1 MDAIVS
7 ETMKVEPIPPAST
20 PPADRTIRLA
30 FIAVLLLGVVV
41 TYLPVFSQQLT
52 TWDDAVYVSTNPYV
66 TSGITGKGIT
76 WAFTTFEQ
84 ANYHPLTW
92 LSLMIDAEIFGNRP
106 WGYKLTNLLLHL
118 ANTVLVI
125 AIFWR
130 GTVRYWPSF
139 FVGALFAIHPLHVE
153 SVAWVSERKD
163 TLSTLFVL
171 AAILAYVD
179 FARHR
184 TASKY
189 GMLLGLFTLS
199 LLSKQM
205 YVTLPVLLL
214 LLDYW
219 PLGRIGK
226 TRPQAGSV
234 ADFPPVTL
242 IRAIL
247 EKIPILVLS
256 AVASLVIIQLQT
268 REFSAQHASFS
279 LQERVGNSI
288 VGYVA
293 YIEKTFVPLQL
304 YFFYPYPNDGYDSRT
319 IAVSAAILVAVT
331 ILSLAL
337 IRRAPFFFVG
347 WFWYLISLSPVIG
360 IIQVGFQAYAD
371 RYTYFPLIGI
381 FVMVVWS
388 VALLPSLYKGQG
400 TVFGAFGVA
409 IVLVLGVLSR
419 QQVNTWRDSETLARH
434 ALQFDPLNHQ
444 ANAVLGYAA
453 FSKHRWDEAEKC
465 FALAVESKYAPA
477 THHLNYGT
485 VLLCLNKLDEASK
498 EFEATLKALP
508 EEPNSKYQLGLF
520 AAADGKYPE
529 AIKLLTEAQKEQPS
543 LLTALSLG
551 VTQARAGHID
561 ESLDIL
567 SKLPHDH
574 QEVRLAHELV
584 QGMKQ
589 GNKADEQKFNRLFQW
604 PKAVQASRLRGAN
617 IEAAVR
623 TGELTSDEGI
633 KELTRALQLWP
644 ANIDAML
651 QFAVLLGRSKQDIQ
665 AKSQLYRI
673 LELDPKHAVV
683 LKLLGRKGP
692 NQHSVPQ

>member
-1 MDAIVS
+1 MDAAVS
-7 ETMKVEPIPPAST
+7 ETMNSAQNPTFSRPSSDRST
-20 PPADRTIRLA
+20 QLA
-30 FIAVLLLGVVV
+30 LIAVLLLAVMF
-41 TYLPVFSQQLT
+41 TYLPIFSQQLT

-66 TSGITGKGIT
+66 TSGITGTGIA
-76 WAFTTFEQ
+76 WAFTTFDQ

-92 LSLMIDAEIFGNRP
+92 LSLMADAEVFGNRP
-106 WGYKLTNLLLHL
+106 WGYKLTNLILHL
-118 ANTVLVI
+118 ASTVLVI
-125 AIFWR
+125 AIFWK
-130 GTVRYWPSF
+130 GTGRYWPSL
-139 FVGALFAIHPLHVE
+139 FVGALFALHPLHVE

-163 TLSTLFVL
+163 TLSTFFVL
-171 AAILAYVD
+171 AAIFVYVD
-179 FARHR
+179 YARQR
-184 TASKY
+184 TAQKY
-189 GMLLGLFTLS
+189 GIILGLFVLS

-219 PLGRIGK
+219 PLRRIG
-226 TRPQAGSV
+226 TTPAASDTENV
-234 ADFPPVTL
+234 FPPVTL
-242 IRAIL
+242 VRAVV
-247 EKIPILVLS
+247 EKVPIFALS

-268 REFSAQHASFS
+268 REFSAQHASFP
-279 LQERVGNSI
+279 LLERIGNSI
-288 VGYVA
+288 VGYVT
-293 YIEKTFVPLQL
+293 YLEKTFAPTQL
-304 YFFYPYPNDGYDSRT
+304 YFFYPYPNEGFGLRT
-319 IAVSAAILVAVT
+319 IAVCAAILGT
-331 ILSLAL
+331 ITVLSLIL
-337 IRRAPFFFVG
+337 VRRVPFLFAG

-371 RYTYFPLIGI
+371 RYTYLPLIGI
-381 FVMVVWS
+381 FLIVVWS
-388 VALLPSLYKGQG
+388 IAQLPSLYRQQQF
-400 TVFGAFGVA
+400 VFGLMGAAV
-409 IVLVLGVLSR
+409 ILVLGILSR

-434 ALQFDPLNHQ
+434 ALQFDQTNHQ

-453 FSKHRWDEAEKC
+453 FSKHHWDDAEKS
-465 FALAVESKYAPA
+465 FAVAVKSKYAPA

-498 EFEATLKALP
+498 EFEVTLQSLP
-508 EEPNSKYQLGLF
+508 NEAGSKYQLGLF
-520 AAADGKYPE
+520 AAADRNYPE
-529 AIKLLTEAQKEQPS
+529 AKRLLTEAQKVQPS
-543 LLTALSLG
+543 LLTALALA
-551 VTQARAGHID
+551 VVDARAGELE

-567 SKLPHDH
+567 SKLPHDN

-589 GNKADEQKFNRLFQW
+589 GNKADELKFNRLFQW

-623 TGELTSDEGI
+623 TGELTSDAGI
-633 KELTRALQLWP
+633 KELTTALQLWP
-644 ANIDAML
+644 YNIDAML

-692 NQHSVPQ
+692 TQNALPK

>member
-1 MDAIVS
+1 MDAVVS
-7 ETMKVEPIPPAST
+7 ETMKAEPIPPDSARSS
-20 PPADRTIRLA
+20 DRSIQFAL
-30 FIAVLLLGVVV
+30 IAVLLLGVVL
-41 TYLPVFSQQLT
+41 TYLPIFSQQLT

-66 TSGITGKGIT
+66 TSGVTGKGIV
-76 WAFTTFEQ
+76 WAFTTFDQ

-130 GTVRYWPSF
+130 GTGRYWPSL

-163 TLSTLFVL
+163 TLSTFFIL
-171 AAILAYVD
+171 AAILAYID
-179 FARHR
+179 FACHR

-189 GMLLGLFTLS
+189 GTVLGLFVLS

-219 PLGRIGK
+219 PLRRIGK
-226 TRPQAGSV
+226 TLFQVGTDAG
-234 ADFPPVTL
+234 FPPVTL
-242 IRAIL
+242 LRAVV
-247 EKIPILVLS
+247 EKVPILALS

-268 REFSAQHASFS
+268 KEFSAQHASFS
-279 LQERVGNSI
+279 WQERVGNSI

-293 YIEKTFVPLQL
+293 YIEKTFAPLQL

-319 IAVSAAILVAVT
+319 IAVSAAILVTVT
-331 ILSLAL
+331 VLSLAL
-337 IRRAPFFFVG
+337 VRRAPFFFVG

-381 FVMVVWS
+381 FLMVVWS
-388 VALLPSLYKGQG
+388 IALLPSLYRQQG
-400 TVFGAFGVA
+400 AVFGVLGVA
-409 IVLVLGVLSR
+409 VILVLGVLSR

-434 ALQFDPLNHQ
+434 ALQFDPTNHQ
-444 ANAVLGYAA
+444 ANAVLGYAE
-453 FSKHRWDEAEKC
+453 FSKHRWDEAEQC
-465 FALAVESKYAPA
+465 FALAVASQYAPG

-485 VLLCLNKLDEASK
+485 VLLCQNKLDEASR
-498 EFEATLKALP
+498 EFEATLKSLP
-508 EEPNSKYQLGLF
+508 HEASSKYQLGLF
-520 AAADGKYPE
+520 AAADGKYQE
-529 AIKLLTEAQKEQPS
+529 AIKLLAEAQKVQPS
-543 LLTALSLG
+543 LLTALALAI
-551 VTQARAGHID
+551 THARAGDFD

-567 SKLPHDH
+567 SKLPHDN

-589 GNKADEQKFNRLFQW
+589 GNKADELKFNRLFQW
-604 PKAVQASRLRGAN
+604 PKTVQASRLRGAN

-623 TGELTSDEGI
+623 TGQLTTDQGI
-633 KELTRALQLWP
+633 KELTTALQLWP
-644 ANIDAML
+644 YNIDAML

-692 NQHSVPQ
+692 TQNVGP

>member
-1 MDAIVS
+1 MDAVVS
-7 ETMKVEPIPPAST
+7 ETMKAEPIPPDSVRSS
-20 PPADRTIRLA
+20 DRSIQFAL
-30 FIAVLLLGVVV
+30 IAVLLLGVVL
-41 TYLPVFSQQLT
+41 TYLPIFSQQLT

-66 TSGITGKGIT
+66 TSGVTGKGIV
-76 WAFTTFEQ
+76 WAFTTFDQ

-130 GTVRYWPSF
+130 GTGRYWPSL

-163 TLSTLFVL
+163 TLSTFFIL
-171 AAILAYVD
+171 AAILAYID

-189 GMLLGLFTLS
+189 GTVLGLFVLS

-219 PLGRIGK
+219 PLRRMGK
-226 TRPQAGSV
+226 TLFQAGTD
-234 ADFPPVTL
+234 AGFPPVTPL
-242 IRAIL
+242 RAVV
-247 EKIPILVLS
+247 EKVPILALS

-268 REFSAQHASFS
+268 KEFSAQHASFS
-279 LQERVGNSI
+279 WQERVGNSI

-293 YIEKTFVPLQL
+293 YIEKTFAPLQL

-319 IAVSAAILVAVT
+319 IAVSAAILVTVT
-331 ILSLAL
+331 VLSLAL
-337 IRRAPFFFVG
+337 VRRAPFFFVG

-381 FVMVVWS
+381 FLMVVWS
-388 VALLPSLYKGQG
+388 IALLPSLYKGQG

-409 IVLVLGVLSR
+409 VILVLGVLSR

-434 ALQFDPLNHQ
+434 ALQFDPTNHQ
-444 ANAVLGYAA
+444 ANAVLGYAE
-453 FSKHRWDEAEKC
+453 FSKHRWDEAEQC
-465 FALAVESKYAPA
+465 FALAVASQYAPG

-485 VLLCLNKLDEASK
+485 VLLCQNKLDEASR
-498 EFEATLKALP
+498 EFEATLKSLP
-508 EEPNSKYQLGLF
+508 HEPSSKYQLGLF

-529 AIKLLTEAQKEQPS
+529 AIKLLAEAQKVQPS
-543 LLTALSLG
+543 LLTALALAI
-551 VTQARAGHID
+551 THARAGHFD

-567 SKLPHDH
+567 SKLPHDN

-589 GNKADEQKFNRLFQW
+589 GNKADELKFNRLFQW

-623 TGELTSDEGI
+623 TGQLTSDQGI
-633 KELTRALQLWP
+633 KELTTALQLWP
-644 ANIDAML
+644 YNIDAML

-692 NQHSVPQ
+692 TQNVGP